1 MSAMK
6 SRRVTVAMKIGAGF
20 GLVLFLLVVVGG
32 VSFDAIRS
40 LGGKFG
46 EFSRISTNEVRAGRL
61 QANMAMARIQAIYY
75 IYQGE
80 PERERLFRERYEAT
94 EGFLKEA
101 LDETKGEKQLERLHE
116 IEKDLATYGKEF
128 DRIVELKAERDHVV
142 HDFLDADGP
151 EMERAL
157 SEVMASAH
165 RDGDASAAFYTG
177 EALRNLLLGRLYMA
191 KYLTTNESAAAERAR
206 TELASLD
213 KAFETLDAEVQ
224 NPERRALVA
233 KAHNLTERYE
243 GAFESLVGTITERNR
258 IRDESL
264 AELGTEIT
272 QLAED
277 YKLDIIARQNT
288 LSEES
293 KTARQRA
300 TMVIMVGALAAIVLG
315 VGISIIITRGIVG
328 PVGRLLASFKV
339 IATGDL
345 TEEVKVDSRDEIG
358 ELSQGFNEFVATI
371 RGLVAEVSDSA
382 HEVAGAATEIAA
394 SSEQMAKGME
404 EQSGQTAQV
413 ASAVEEMA
421 ATVHEV
427 SAKSSE
433 AAATAGEATDQA
445 RNGGAIVQGT
455 VDGMN
460 EIAAVVRESAAT
472 IEELGRRGEQIGAI
486 IEVIN
491 DIADQTNLLALN
503 AAIEAARAGEHG
515 RGFAVV
521 ADEVRKLADRTTT
534 ATDEIAES
542 IQAIQD
548 GTARAVAGMT
558 RGTDTVDQG
567 VGHAQQ
573 AGTALSSIV
582 SSSNAVSG
590 MIQDIAAAAEEQS
603 AAAEEISRS
612 VESISAVTRQATSG
626 ANQAATAAT
635 QLSAR
640 SEGLQALVSRFKISN
655 R

>member
-1 MSAMK
+1 M
-6 SRRVTVAMKIGAGF
+6 
-20 GLVLFLLVVVGG
+20 
-32 VSFDAIRS
+32 
-40 LGGKFG
+40 
-46 EFSRISTNEVRAGRL
+46 
-61 QANMAMARIQAIYY
+61 
-75 IYQGE
+75 
-80 PERERLFRERYEAT
+80 
-94 EGFLKEA
+94 
-101 LDETKGEKQLERLHE
+101 ERLHE
-116 IEKDLATYGKEF
+116 IEKDLATYGEQF
-128 DRIVELKAERDHVV
+128 DRIVELKAERDRIV
-142 HDFLDADGP
+142 DDILDKDGP
-151 EMERAL
+151 EMEHAL
-157 SEVMASAH
+157 SQVMESAF
-165 RDGDASAAFYTG
+165 RDGDASASFYTG
-177 EALRNLLLGRLYMA
+177 EALRSLLLGRLYMA
-191 KYLTTNESAAAERAR
+191 KYLTTNEPAAAERAHA
-206 TELASLD
+206 ELANLD
-213 KAFETLDAEVQ
+213 KSFETLKAEVE

-233 KAHNLTERYE
+233 TAHDLSGKYE
-243 GAFESLVGTITERNR
+243 EGFDKLVSTITERNR

-277 YKLDIIARQNT
+277 YKLDIVTRQNQ
-288 LSEES
+288 LAEES
-293 KTARQRA
+293 TSDRRKA
-300 TMVIMVGALAAIVLG
+300 TMTIVIGALVAIVLG
-315 VGISIIITRGIVG
+315 VGISIVITRGIVG
-328 PVGRLLASFKV
+328 PVGRLLASFKI
-339 IATGDL
+339 IATGNL
-345 TEEVKVDSRDEIG
+345 TEEVHIDSRDEIG
-358 ELSQGFNEFVATI
+358 ELGRGFNEFVATI
-371 RGLVAEVSDSA
+371 RALIAEVSDSA

-445 RNGGAIVQGT
+445 RLGGNVVQGT

-558 RGTDTVDQG
+558 RGTETVDQG

-582 SSSNAVSG
+582 SSSDAVTG

-640 SEGLQALVSRFKISN
+640 SEGLQALVARFKIA
-655 R
+655 